1 MASSRAST
9 VPARGDGISAL
20 TLSVWA
26 SISVSPSATCS
37 PSCLLQA
44 PTVISSAPCRSGI
57 TTSWASTLTYL
68 LSSRHGHDVEELGVP
83 VVDSSFGHEQDATRL
98 QRFDELRLTADDHHL
113 PRPLR
118 HRLCDARSRGWVEVV
133 GRLVEQQEVV
143 APGDQLR
150 ERQLRL
156 LAAGKRPGVLPCDIA
171 GEREHPEQRS
181 HHALLRIRLLPHVRQ
196 HP

>member
-83 VVDSSFGHEQDATRL
+83 VVHSSFPHTQNA
-98 QRFDELRLTADDHHL
+98 
-113 PRPLR
+113 PRP
-118 HRLCDARSRGWVEVV
+118 HRFPAL
-133 GRLVEQQEVV
+133 
-143 APGDQLR
+143 P
-150 ERQLRL
+150 L
-156 LAAGKRPGVLPCDIA
+156 LHAAHHQPLP
-171 GEREHPEQRS
+171 
-181 HHALLRIRLLPHVRQ
+181 LL
-196 HP
+196 